1 MANFDL
7 VKLALKATCPGNDII
22 LDDKG
27 LPSVMVRIPK
37 FKISDVIDRRSDST
51 HPHLL

>member
-1 MANFDL
+1 M
-7 VKLALKATCPGNDII
+7 PRNDIL

-37 FKISDVIDRRSDST
+37 FKISDVIAGGSDST
-51 HPHLL
+51 HPAFIVNGNEVPEIYIF